1 MNCQNCGQNYSSSVP
16 NCPYCGTE
24 NPKGEAWLLRIGAA
38 RAEYENTLEK
48 HGTSVDLLV
57 FDRVIG
63 RILLGIISLFICLF
77 IGFFAYFA
85 ISSKV
90 KDISS
95 DINRDKTLAKL
106 EQLYIDGRFVEMK
119 DFISRNDR
127 YGSDYPEYFHM
138 AHLYGYYLD
147 FSEYRL
153 QFFET
158 RDTVMSDN
166 DAYFLVSSMH
176 NVLSPPYSLD
186 LDITERNRENLEAY
200 QTEVRD
206 FAINMLG
213 FSEKEL
219 TLLSGEKLEESDQDA
234 LEALIIKGGHAK

>member
-16 NCPYCGTE
+16 NCPYCGTV
-24 NPKGEAWLLRIGAA
+24 NPKGEAWLLRIGAE
-38 RAEYENTLEK
+38 RAKYENTLQK
-48 HGTSVDLLV
+48 YGTSVDLLV

-77 IGFFAYFA
+77 IGISGFFV

-90 KDISS
+90 KEISS
-95 DINRDKTLAKL
+95 GINHDKTLAKL
-106 EQLYIDGRFVEMK
+106 EQLYTEGRFVEMNE
-119 DFISRNDR
+119 FIRKNDS

-138 AHLYGYYLD
+138 ARLHDYYLD
-147 FSEYRL
+147 FSVYRL
-153 QFFET
+153 RFFET

-166 DAYFLVSSMH
+166 DAHYLISSMH
-176 NVLSPPYSLD
+176 NVLSPPFSLD

-219 TLLSGEKLEESDQDA
+219 SLLSGEKLEDSDQDA
-234 LEALIIKGGHAK
+234 FEALIIEGGHAK